1 MKNFNLFFALLFGVL
16 FFSFGCS
23 CSNEQIVKDEEAIDI
38 LLASKVN
45 ENVKIT
51 TITEIVCDGITSSSS
66 QTDYYYENK
75 YHHISNN
82 ENSSIKTWYGYVG
95 DVLYAFYY
103 TKSNTNSAIKESS
116 RIDISQFESTKNQ
129 PNDLINTLITSK
141 GKLVE
146 GYKLSSKKL
155 GERYTINVSVNDE
168 EESDYYTIIIERNK
182 ILQIDKFNGV
192 KNNSIKISF
201 IYEYNIDDIQL
212 PTFNEYP
219 LNVNN

>member
-1 MKNFNLFFALLFGVL
+1 MKNFNLLFALLFGVL

-23 CSNEQIVKDEEAIDI
+23 CSNEQIVKDDDAIEV
-38 LLASKVN
+38 LLASKVD

-51 TITEIVCDGITSSSS
+51 TITEIVSDGVSSSSS
-66 QTDYYYENK
+66 QIDYYYENK

-103 TKSNTNSAIKESS
+103 TKNNTSSEIKESS
-116 RIDISQFESTKNQ
+116 RIDITQFESTKNQ
-129 PNDLINTLITSK
+129 PNDLINTLITPQ
-141 GKLVE
+141 GTLVE
-146 GYKLSSKKL
+146 GYKLSSRKL
-155 GERYTINVSVNDE
+155 GNKYTIKVSINEE
-168 EESDYYTIIIERNK
+168 EESDSYTIIIEDNK

-192 KNNSIKISF
+192 KNNSIKISYM
-201 IYEYNIDDIQL
+201 YEYNIDDVQL